1 MSNSP
6 VDWQEMLAFD
16 QSKLQDFADCPRRF
30 YLKYVRQLHYPA
42 PESDPLR
49 DFEQHMERG
58 KQFHHLV
65 HQHQIGLAEEALA
78 DTIPD
83 DTVGAWWDNYR
94 AHALTD
100 LPPRRFPEIT
110 LSAPLAGRRLI
121 AKYDLIAIDSRAVI
135 VDWKTSTN
143 RPKRARLE
151 RRLQT
156 IVYPYVLAQAGTF
169 LNSGQ
174 PIPPEAITMI
184 YWFAEYPQEPEIFT
198 YSAAQF
204 TADGDYLATLAADIL
219 ARAESDFELTA
230 DVNRCKFCT
239 YRSLCDRGTKAGNL
253 LTIDSDD
260 ESDDFDIDLDLDQIA
275 EIEF

>member
-1 MSNSP
+1 MTLPDEFQFS
-6 VDWQEMLAFD
+6 
-16 QSKLQDFADCPRRF
+16 QSSLQDFVDCPRRF
-30 YLKYVRQLHYPA
+30 YLKYIRQLHYPA

-65 HQHQIGLAEEALA
+65 QQHQIGLSADVLE

-83 DTVGAWWDNYR
+83 DTVGAWWDNYQ
-94 AHALTD
+94 AYALAD

-110 LSAPLAGRRLI
+110 LTAPLAGRRLL
-121 AKYDLIAIDSRAVI
+121 AKYDLIALGERAVI

-151 RRLQT
+151 HRLQT
-156 IVYPYVLAQAGTF
+156 IVYPYVLARAGAF
-169 LNSGQ
+169 LNGGQ
-174 PIPPEAITMI
+174 PIAPEAMTMI
-184 YWFAEYPQEPEIFT
+184 YWFTEYPQAPEIFT

-204 TADGDYLATLAADIL
+204 QAAGDQLAALAADIL
-219 ARAESDFELTA
+219 ARTESDFELTSE
-230 DVNRCKFCT
+230 VERCKFCS
-239 YRSLCDRGTKAGNL
+239 YRSLCDRGAHAGNL
-253 LTIDSDD
+253 LTIDTDN
-260 ESDDFDIDLDLDQIA
+260 ESDNFDIDLDLDQIA